1 MRLVKGW
8 VYRGKEGLSIFFL
21 FAIRSFE
28 IFLKRSISFCNLS
41 FYIVLSVFVL
51 FLFFLLILSLFKA
64 RYSFVEDP
72 APESKV
78 QVGCIL
84 AVVYLVP
91 ACRQG
96 NYSESD
102 RFFHFSNLVF
112 IHFCLS
118 FSFPVKYP
126 TSSKLCLYL

>member
-28 IFLKRSISFCNLS
+28 IFLKRSISFSNLS
-41 FYIVLSVFVL
+41 FSIVLSVFVL

-78 QVGCIL
+78 
-84 AVVYLVP
+84 
-91 ACRQG
+91 
-96 NYSESD
+96 
-102 RFFHFSNLVF
+102 
-112 IHFCLS
+112 
-118 FSFPVKYP
+118 
-126 TSSKLCLYL
+126 

>member
-41 FYIVLSVFVL
+41 FSIVLSVFVL

-78 QVGCIL
+78 
-84 AVVYLVP
+84 
-91 ACRQG
+91 
-96 NYSESD
+96 
-102 RFFHFSNLVF
+102 
-112 IHFCLS
+112 
-118 FSFPVKYP
+118 
-126 TSSKLCLYL
+126 